1 MPNVYIES
9 LGCARNQV
17 DSEIMATRLADA
29 GWAVID
35 SPDAAEVIVV
45 NTCSFIES
53 AADESIDTILAL
65 AELKTRGR
73 CRWLIVAGC
82 LPERYR
88 DDTVKALPEVDLFLG
103 TGAYD
108 KVVEAVAGRMAR
120 GTCLLPDP
128 DSIDIRS
135 PVVRKPMAVHSAYL
149 KVAEGCSRHCTF
161 CIIPALRGRQKSRSM
176 EAIVEEARLL
186 IAGGVQ
192 EITLVAQETTAYG
205 NDLNDS
211 GGLAELMQTLA
222 RLDDSV
228 WIRFLYGHP
237 LTTKIALLDV
247 IDRFPNLCP
256 YFDIPIQHA
265 SDRVLRRMGRGYTAD
280 DMRTLFET
288 IRARIPRAALRT
300 TVLVGF
306 PGETEADVDR
316 LARFMERVRFDHL
329 GVFAYS
335 DADDLASHG
344 LADHVAARVAQARL
358 DRLMSL
364 QRGLSEEILGGYF
377 GKTLTVLVEQQD
389 EPGLYVARSMFQAP
403 EVDGSVLI
411 RTDEPLEPGSFAS
424 VTIVET
430 HEYDLI
436 AEMAR

>member
-17 DSEIMATRLADA
+17 DSEIMATRLAAA
-29 GWAVID
+29 GWVVTD

-65 AELKTRGR
+65 AELKTRGG
-73 CRWLIVAGC
+73 CRRLIVAGC

-108 KVVEAVAGRMAR
+108 KVVEAVAGQMTR

-135 PVVRKPMAVHSAYL
+135 PVARKPMAGHSAYL

-176 EAIVEEARLL
+176 EAIVEEARHL

-237 LTTKIALLDV
+237 LTAKNDLLDA

-280 DMRTLFET
+280 DMLTLFET
-288 IRARIPRAALRT
+288 IRTRIPRAVLRT

-344 LADHVAARVAQARL
+344 FADHVAARVAQARL

-364 QRGLSEEILGGYF
+364 QRGISEEILGGYF

-411 RTDEPLEPGSFAS
+411 RTDEPLSPGTFAS